1 MNIDTFH
8 KMLES
13 ATLIVE
19 RGSVV
24 YQTLTMYSDRDMLV
38 VVPDEYKPITESGKN
53 GIVEYISPSPSVDV
67 TNNDYQFVCESDFQR
82 MIDDCTV
89 LAIETLCTPIE
100 HVLYTDTTKHKFK
113 APLYKWNNCTMFDF
127 DKWKV
132 RQQFSTTASNSW
144 AKAHKK
150 MTVEKD
156 LDMYR
161 GQKSLFHSLRI
172 LMFANQVCRFGYIT
186 DFHEARDLWYEIYDP
201 LNKSTWEDYKA
212 KYKPLYNKLHSELA
226 VLSPKPVET
235 QNSHIISNM

>member
-1 MNIDTFH
+1 MDIETFH

-24 YQTLTMYSDRDMLV
+24 YKTLTMYSDRDILA
-38 VVPDEYKPITESGKN
+38 VVPDEFKPITETGEN
-53 GIVEYISPSPSVDV
+53 GIVEYVAPNPDGAHKD
-67 TNNDYQFVCESDFQR
+67 DYQFVCESDFQK

-89 LAIETLCTPIE
+89 LAIETICTPID
-100 HVLYTDTTKHKFK
+100 HVLYSNTEKQKFK
-113 APLYKWNNCTMFDF
+113 VSIYEWNTFKMFNF

-132 RQQFSTTASNSW
+132 RQQFSGTASNSW

-172 LMFANQVCRFGYIT
+172 LMFANQICRFGYIT
-186 DFHEARDLWYEIYDP
+186 NFQEARDLWYEIYDP
-201 LNKSTWEDYKA
+201 LNEKTWDDYKA
-212 KYKPLYNKLHSELA
+212 KYKPLYNKLRSELA
-226 VLSPKPVET
+226 ILSPKPVEN
-235 QNSHIISNM
+235 QQKC